1 MEMKRNEM
9 KHPHFAFKIKRLL
22 IPAMLLFTLVLNGCA
37 NTQEPVQRVFYAMD
51 TAMQLTVYGEQ
62 AEAAI
67 DAAVERVNEVE
78 TLSSAYVSGS
88 DVAKINA
95 AAGKSAV
102 VVSPEVLK
110 MIRTAVQYG
119 QLTEG
124 AFDITVGPLI
134 SLWGIGTDQEKVP
147 TLEEIRQALALVGQD
162 DIRINEKESSVM
174 LTKPGMSIDLG
185 GIAKGFA
192 ADEILRIFKEYGI
205 ESAMIN
211 LGSSSIYA
219 LGAKPNGDPWSVA
232 IRHPRQDGEYLCVV
246 QLTDQALSTSGD
258 YERYF
263 IQNGKRYHHIFDPA
277 TGYPAEAGIMS
288 STVVIDGKTN
298 DCCMLADILTKAAFV
313 SGTERGFAV
322 IDRLAGISC
331 MAAGSDNGLYCSK
344 NWKLTLSSLS
354 PDFTLSKT
362 D

>member
-1 MEMKRNEM
+1 MFTE
-9 KHPHFAFKIKRLL
+9 KRLMNSL
-22 IPAMLLFTLVLNGCA
+22 KSYLKPVLVLMVICLVTSGILAVTNKETA
-37 NTQEPVQRVFYAMD
+37 PVI
-51 TAMQLTVYGEQ
+51 
-62 AEAAI
+62 EAA
-67 DAAVERVNEVE
+67 ANAKVEQVR
-78 TLSSAYVSGS
+78 
-88 DVAKINA
+88 K
-95 AAGKSAV
+95 
-102 VVSPEVLK
+102 EVLPD
-110 MIRTAVQYG
+110 ADN
-119 QLTEG
+119 
-124 AFDITVGPLI
+124 FDEMELSDLPTTVTGVYKA
-134 SLWGIGTDQEKVP
+134 SNG
-147 TLEEIRQALALVGQD
+147 VGY
-162 DIRINEKESSVM
+162 VFM

-298 DCCMLADILTKAAFV
+298 DCCML
-313 SGTERGFAV
+313 SGTLWVGTPTRKSICTVPPFGA
-322 IDRLAGISC
+322 
-331 MAAGSDNGLYCSK
+331 
-344 NWKLTLSSLS
+344 
-354 PDFTLSKT
+354 
-362 D
+362 